1 MFRVPRGL
9 ILAAIAQAA
18 EAAVL
23 CAATALSG
31 VDTATGHSYQLS
43 SGIALTAIGAGTTIA
58 LAAVARGLAQGRR
71 WSRTPAL
78 LTQLFTGIVAVYLLQ
93 GNRLDWGLPTAVLA
107 FAGFAGL
114 LNPSSF
120 RALTR

>member
-23 CAATALSG
+23 CAATAL
-31 VDTATGHSYQLS
+31 

-93 GNRLDWGLPTAVLA
+93 GHRLDWGLPTAVLA
-107 FAGFAGL
+107 VAGFAGL
-114 LNPSSF
+114 LNPS
-120 RALTR
+120 

>member
-9 ILAAIAQAA
+9 ILAATAQAA

-23 CAATALSG
+23 CAATVLSG

-43 SGIALTAIGAGTTIA
+43 SGIALTAIGACTTVA

-78 LTQLFTGIVAVYLLQ
+78 LTQLFTGIVAIYLLQ
-93 GNRLDWGLPTAVLA
+93 GHRLDWGLPTAVLA
-107 FAGFAGL
+107 VAGFAGL

>member
-1 MFRVPRGL
+1 MFGVPRGL
-9 ILAAIAQAA
+9 ILAATAQAA
-18 EAAVL
+18 EAAAL

-43 SGIALTAIGAGTTIA
+43 SGIALTVIGAATTVA
-58 LAAVARGLAQGRR
+58 LAVVARGLARGRR

-78 LTQLFTGIVAVYLLQ
+78 LTQLFTAIVAVYLLQ
-93 GNRLDWGLPTAVLA
+93 GHRLDWGLPTALLA
-107 FAGFAGL
+107 AAGFAGL
-114 LNPSSF
+114 LTPSSF

>member
-23 CAATALSG
+23 GAATVLSG

-43 SGIALTAIGAGTTIA
+43 SGIALTAIGAGTTVA
-58 LAAVARGLAQGRR
+58 LAAVARGLAYGRR

-78 LTQLFTGIVAVYLLQ
+78 LTQLFTGIVAIYLLQ
-93 GNRLDWGLPTAVLA
+93 GHRLDWGLPTAVLA
-107 FAGFAGL
+107 VAGFAGL